1 MTLIR
6 DNLTWKIQL
15 FFPRNIF
22 WMQLWSFRQDPA
34 NYINLR
40 LQIFSTHST
49 RRPIWTHNTLGW
61 TNKEI
66 WSTTF
71 LLYFTS
77 SQVIYLYFYYIY
89 WFRAFPFMLLSLCF
103 SLAFLLIHPLLW
115 SLIWFEW
122 RETKLG
128 TKILSH
134 GKDQVF
140 TVSMAIAGIAGSR
153 ITVTEEF
160 RKDLYKR
167 KTKSSI
173 AP

>member
-1 MTLIR
+1 M
-6 DNLTWKIQL
+6 
-15 FFPRNIF
+15 FFFGLSSYTPS
-22 WMQLWSFRQDPA
+22 L
-34 NYINLR
+34 
-40 LQIFSTHST
+40 
-49 RRPIWTHNTLGW
+49 
-61 TNKEI
+61 
-66 WSTTF
+66 
-71 LLYFTS
+71 LLYT
-77 SQVIYLYFYYIY
+77 
-89 WFRAFPFMLLSLCF
+89 
-103 SLAFLLIHPLLW
+103 HPLLL